1 MKILKTRL
9 NMNSYK
15 IYLVASKEQKSED
28 KFLNI
33 IKEALKA
40 GVNIVQL
47 REKELNTLEFY
58 NLALKVKRLCDE
70 FKIPFLINDRID
82 IALAVDASGAHIGQ
96 KDLPLKIARQILGDE
111 KLIGL
116 TINHKSELVNLQ
128 KADYIGVGA
137 VFPTPS
143 KKECIVLGIDGLK
156 EIVNLSP
163 LPVVAI
169 GGIDHTNISLLKGI
183 AIDGVAVIRAIMDAK
198 DPSKSV
204 FNLKQAFES
213 L

>member
-70 FKIPFLINDRID
+70 FKVPFLINDRID
-82 IALAVDASGAHIGQ
+82 IALAVDASGVHIGQ

-143 KKECIVLGIDGLK
+143 KKECMVLGIDGLK

-169 GGIDHTNISLLKGI
+169 GGIDHANISLLKGI

>member
-1 MKILKTRL
+1 
-9 NMNSYK
+9 MNSYK

-70 FKIPFLINDRID
+70 FKVLFLINDRID
-82 IALAVDASGAHIGQ
+82 IALAVDASGVHIGQ

-111 KLIGL
+111 KIIGL

-183 AIDGVAVIRAIMDAK
+183 AINGVAVIRAIIDAK

-204 FNLKQAFES
+204 FELKKAFES

>member
-33 IKEALKA
+33 VKEALKA

-70 FKIPFLINDRID
+70 FKVPFLINDRID
-82 IALAVDASGAHIGQ
+82 IALAVDASGVHIGQ

-143 KKECIVLGIDGLK
+143 KKECMVLGIDGLK

-163 LPVVAI
+163 LSVVAI
-169 GGIDHTNISLLKGI
+169 GGIDHANISLLKGI

>member
-1 MKILKTRL
+1 
-9 NMNSYK
+9 MNSYK

-82 IALAVDASGAHIGQ
+82 IALAVDASGVHIGQ

-143 KKECIVLGIDGLK
+143 KKECMVLGIDGLK

-169 GGIDHTNISLLKGI
+169 GGIDHTNISLFKGI
-183 AIDGVAVIRAIMDAK
+183 TIDGVAVIRAIMDAK

>member
-1 MKILKTRL
+1 
-9 NMNSYK
+9 MNSYK

-70 FKIPFLINDRID
+70 FKVPFLINDRID
-82 IALAVDASGAHIGQ
+82 IALAVDASGVHIGQ

-128 KADYIGVGA
+128 KANYIGVGA

-143 KKECIVLGIDGLK
+143 KKECMVLGVDGLK
-156 EIVNLSP
+156 EIANLSP

>member
-1 MKILKTRL
+1 
-9 NMNSYK
+9 MNSYK

-70 FKIPFLINDRID
+70 FKVPFLINDRID
-82 IALAVDASGAHIGQ
+82 IALAVDASGVHIGQ

-169 GGIDHTNISLLKGI
+169 GGIDHANISLLKGI

>member
-1 MKILKTRL
+1 
-9 NMNSYK
+9 MNSYK

-82 IALAVDASGAHIGQ
+82 IALAVDASGVHIGQ

-143 KKECIVLGIDGLK
+143 KKECMVLGIDGLK

>member
-1 MKILKTRL
+1 
-9 NMNSYK
+9 MNSYK

-70 FKIPFLINDRID
+70 FKVPFLINDRID
-82 IALAVDASGAHIGQ
+82 IALAVDASGVHIGQ

-143 KKECIVLGIDGLK
+143 KKECMVLGIDGLK

>member
-1 MKILKTRL
+1 
-9 NMNSYK
+9 MNSYK
-15 IYLVASKEQKSED
+15 IYLVARKEQKSED

-33 IKEALKA
+33 VKEALKA

-70 FKIPFLINDRID
+70 FKVPFLINDRID
-82 IALAVDASGAHIGQ
+82 IALAVDASGVHIGQ

-143 KKECIVLGIDGLK
+143 KKECMVLGIDGLK

-169 GGIDHTNISLLKGI
+169 GGIDHTNISLLKGS

>member
-1 MKILKTRL
+1 MRILKTRL

-82 IALAVDASGAHIGQ
+82 IALAVDASGVHIGQ

-143 KKECIVLGIDGLK
+143 KKECMVLGIDGLK

>member
-70 FKIPFLINDRID
+70 FKVPFLINDRID
-82 IALAVDASGAHIGQ
+82 IALAVDASGVHIGQ

-169 GGIDHTNISLLKGI
+169 GGIDHANISLLKGI

>member
-1 MKILKTRL
+1 
-9 NMNSYK
+9 MNSYK

>member
-1 MKILKTRL
+1 
-9 NMNSYK
+9 MNSYK

-143 KKECIVLGIDGLK
+143 KKECMVLGIDGLK

>member
-1 MKILKTRL
+1 
-9 NMNSYK
+9 MNSYK

-82 IALAVDASGAHIGQ
+82 IALAVDASGVHIGQ

-143 KKECIVLGIDGLK
+143 KKECMVLGIDGLK

-183 AIDGVAVIRAIMDAK
+183 SIDGVAVIRAIMDAK

>member
-1 MKILKTRL
+1 
-9 NMNSYK
+9 MNSYK

-33 IKEALKA
+33 VKEALKA

-82 IALAVDASGAHIGQ
+82 IALAVDASGVHIGQ

-116 TINHKSELVNLQ
+116 TINHKSELINLQ

-143 KKECIVLGIDGLK
+143 KKECMVLGIDGLK

>member
-1 MKILKTRL
+1 
-9 NMNSYK
+9 MNSYK

-33 IKEALKA
+33 VKEALKA

-82 IALAVDASGAHIGQ
+82 IALAVDASGVHIGQ

-143 KKECIVLGIDGLK
+143 KKECMVLGIDGLK

-169 GGIDHTNISLLKGI
+169 GGIDHANISLLKGI

>member
-1 MKILKTRL
+1 
-9 NMNSYK
+9 MNSYK

-70 FKIPFLINDRID
+70 FKVPFLINDRID
-82 IALAVDASGAHIGQ
+82 IALAVDASGVHIGQ
-96 KDLPLKIARQILGDE
+96 KDLPLKITRQILGDE

-143 KKECIVLGIDGLK
+143 KKECMVLGIDGLK

-169 GGIDHTNISLLKGI
+169 GGIDHANISLLKGI

>member
-1 MKILKTRL
+1 
-9 NMNSYK
+9 MNSYK

-33 IKEALKA
+33 IKESLKA

-82 IALAVDASGAHIGQ
+82 IALAVDASGVHIGQ

-137 VFPTPS
+137 VFSTPS
-143 KKECIVLGIDGLK
+143 KKECMVLGIDGLK

-183 AIDGVAVIRAIMDAK
+183 AINGVAVIRAIMDAK
-198 DPSKSV
+198 DPSKNV
-204 FNLKQAFES
+204 FELKKAFES

>member
-1 MKILKTRL
+1 
-9 NMNSYK
+9 MNSYK

-82 IALAVDASGAHIGQ
+82 IALAVDASGVHIGQ

-143 KKECIVLGIDGLK
+143 KKECMVLGIDGLK

-169 GGIDHTNISLLKGI
+169 GGIDYTNISLLKGI

>member
-1 MKILKTRL
+1 
-9 NMNSYK
+9 MNSYK
-15 IYLVASKEQKSED
+15 IYLVASKKQKSED
-28 KFLNI
+28 EFLNI

-82 IALAVDASGAHIGQ
+82 IALAVDASGVHIGQ

-143 KKECIVLGIDGLK
+143 KKECMVLGIDGLK

-183 AIDGVAVIRAIMDAK
+183 AIDGVAIIRAIMDAK

-204 FNLKQAFES
+204 FNLKQAF
-213 L
+213 

>member
-1 MKILKTRL
+1 
-9 NMNSYK
+9 MNSYK

-70 FKIPFLINDRID
+70 FKVPFLINDRID
-82 IALAVDASGAHIGQ
+82 IALAVDASGVHIGQ

-143 KKECIVLGIDGLK
+143 KKECMVLGIDGLK

-169 GGIDHTNISLLKGI
+169 GGIDHANISLLKGI

>member
-70 FKIPFLINDRID
+70 FKVPFLINDRID
-82 IALAVDASGAHIGQ
+82 IALAVDASGVHIGQ

-128 KADYIGVGA
+128 KANYIGVGA

-143 KKECIVLGIDGLK
+143 KKECMVLGVDGLK
-156 EIVNLSP
+156 EIANLSP

>member
-70 FKIPFLINDRID
+70 FKVPFLINDRID
-82 IALAVDASGAHIGQ
+82 IALAVDASGVHIGQ

-143 KKECIVLGIDGLK
+143 KKECMVLGIDGLK

>member
-1 MKILKTRL
+1 
-9 NMNSYK
+9 MNSYK

-33 IKEALKA
+33 VKEALKA

-70 FKIPFLINDRID
+70 FKVPFLINDRID
-82 IALAVDASGAHIGQ
+82 IALAVDASGVHIGQ

-143 KKECIVLGIDGLK
+143 KKECMVLGIDGLK

-163 LPVVAI
+163 LSVVAI
-169 GGIDHTNISLLKGI
+169 GGIDHANISLLKGI

>member
-1 MKILKTRL
+1 
-9 NMNSYK
+9 MNSYK

-70 FKIPFLINDRID
+70 FKVPFLINDRID
-82 IALAVDASGAHIGQ
+82 IALAVNASGVHIGQ

-169 GGIDHTNISLLKGI
+169 GGIDHANISLLKGI
-183 AIDGVAVIRAIMDAK
+183 AIDGIAVIRAIMDAK